1 MAITASDLKI
11 YLSGGA
17 GNSDPNAS
25 LGGVISSTEVTDN
38 TTHNLFD
45 QVSGTESNAGDTE
58 YRGVYLKNTHGT
70 LTLQNTKIYISSNTG
85 SSDTTI
91 DIALDGGATNA
102 TMETLTDESTAPS
115 GETFTAPTTYAGGL
129 SIGSLAAGEKKGLF
143 IRRTVNAS
151 AAAVNDDAV
160 TIKYDG
166 DTAA

>member
-1 MAITASDLKI
+1 MAIVAGDLKI

-25 LGGVISSTEVTDN
+25 LGGIISSTEVTDN

-45 QVSGTESNAGDTE
+45 QVSGTESLAGDTE
-58 YRGVYLKNTHGT
+58 YRGVYLKNTHGS

-85 SSDTTI
+85 SADTTI

-102 TMETLTDESTAPS
+102 TMETLSDESTAPS

-129 SIGSLAAGEKKGLF
+129 SIGSLAAGEKKGIF
-143 IRRTVNAS
+143 IRRTVSAA

>member
-1 MAITASDLKI
+1 MAIVASDLKI

-17 GNSDPNAS
+17 ANSDPNAAI
-25 LGGVISSTEVTDN
+25 GGAISSTEVTDN

-85 SSDTTI
+85 SADTTI

-102 TMETLTDESTAPS
+102 TMETLSDESTAPS
-115 GETFTAPTTYAGGL
+115 GETFTAPTTYSGGL
-129 SIGSLAAGEKKGLF
+129 SIGSLAAGEKKGVF
-143 IRRTVNAS
+143 IRRTVTAG

>member
-1 MAITASDLKI
+1 MAIVAGDLKI

-25 LGGVISSTEVTDN
+25 LGGIISSTEVTDN

-45 QVSGTESNAGDTE
+45 QVSGTESLAGDTE
-58 YRGVYLKNTHGT
+58 YRGVYLKNTHGS

-102 TMETLTDESTAPS
+102 TMETLSDESTAPS

>member
-25 LGGVISSTEVTDN
+25 LGGIISSTEVTDN

-45 QVSGTESNAGDTE
+45 QVSGTESLAGDTE
-58 YRGVYLKNTHGT
+58 YRGVYLKNTHGS
-70 LTLQNTKIYISSNTG
+70 LTLQNTKVYISSNTG
-85 SSDTTI
+85 SADTTI

-102 TMETLTDESTAPS
+102 TMETLSDESTAPS

>member
-1 MAITASDLKI
+1 MAITAADLKI

-25 LGGVISSTEVTDN
+25 LGGIIPSTEVVDN

-45 QVSGTESNAGDTE
+45 QVSGTESNAGDIE
-58 YRGVYLKNTHGT
+58 YRGVYLKNTHGS

-85 SSDTTI
+85 SSTTTI

-102 TMETLTDESTAPS
+102 TMETLSDESTAPS
-115 GETFTAPTTYAGGL
+115 GETFSAPTTYAGGL

-143 IRRTVNAS
+143 IRRTVDAGT
-151 AAAVNDDAV
+151 AAVNDDAV

>member
-25 LGGVISSTEVTDN
+25 LGGIISSTEVTDN

-45 QVSGTESNAGDTE
+45 QVSGTESLAGDTE
-58 YRGVYLKNTHGT
+58 YRGVYLKNTHGS
-70 LTLQNTKIYISSNTG
+70 LTLQNTKVYISSNTG
-85 SSDTTI
+85 SADTTI

-102 TMETLTDESTAPS
+102 TMETLSDESTAPS
-115 GETFTAPTTYAGGL
+115 GETFSAPTTYAGGL
-129 SIGSLAAGEKKGLF
+129 SIGSLAAGEKKGIF
-143 IRRTVNAS
+143 IRRTVSAA

>member
-1 MAITASDLKI
+1 MAIVAGDLKI

-17 GNSDPNAS
+17 ANSDPNAS
-25 LGGVISSTEVTDN
+25 LGGAISSTEVTDN

-70 LTLQNTKIYISSNTG
+70 LTLQNTKVYISSNTG
-85 SSDTTI
+85 SADTTI

-102 TMETLTDESTAPS
+102 TMETLSDESTAPS

>member
-1 MAITASDLKI
+1 MPITSSDLKI

-17 GNSDPNAS
+17 ANSDPNAS
-25 LGGVISSTEVTDN
+25 LGGAISSTEVTDN

-45 QVSGTESNAGDTE
+45 QVSGTESLAGDTE

-85 SSDTTI
+85 SADTTI

>member
-1 MAITASDLKI
+1 MPIVASDLKI

-45 QVSGTESNAGDTE
+45 QVSGTESNAGDIE
-58 YRGVYLKNTHGT
+58 YRGVYLKNTHGS
-70 LTLQNTKIYISSNTG
+70 LTAQNTKVYISSNTG
-85 SSDTTI
+85 SSTTTI

-102 TMETLTDESTAPS
+102 TMETLSDESTAPS
-115 GETFTAPTTYAGGL
+115 GETFSAPTTYAGGL
-129 SIGSLAAGEKKGLF
+129 SIGSIAAGEKKGIF
-143 IRRTVNAS
+143 IRRTVDAGT
-151 AAAVNDDAV
+151 AAANDDAV
-160 TIKYDG
+160 TIKYDC

>member
-85 SSDTTI
+85 SADTTI

-115 GETFTAPTTYAGGL
+115 GETFSAPTTYAGGL

-143 IRRTVNAS
+143 IRRTVNAG

>member
-25 LGGVISSTEVTDN
+25 LGGIISSTEVTDN

-45 QVSGTESNAGDTE
+45 QVSGTESLAGDTE
-58 YRGVYLKNTHGT
+58 YRGVYLKNTHGS
-70 LTLQNTKIYISSNTG
+70 LTLQNTKVYISSNTG
-85 SSDTTI
+85 SADTTI
-91 DIALDGGATNA
+91 DIAVDGGATNA
-102 TMETLTDESTAPS
+102 TMETLSDESTAPS

>member
-1 MAITASDLKI
+1 MPIVAGDLKI

-45 QVSGTESNAGDTE
+45 QVSGTESLAGDIE
-58 YRGVYLKNTHGT
+58 YRGVYLKNTHGS

-85 SSDTTI
+85 SADTTI

-102 TMETLTDESTAPS
+102 TMETLSDESTAPS

>member
-1 MAITASDLKI
+1 
-11 YLSGGA
+11 
-17 GNSDPNAS
+17 
-25 LGGVISSTEVTDN
+25 
-38 TTHNLFD
+38 
-45 QVSGTESNAGDTE
+45 
-58 YRGVYLKNTHGT
+58 

-85 SSDTTI
+85 SADTTI

-102 TMETLTDESTAPS
+102 TMETLSDESTAPS
-115 GETFTAPTTYAGGL
+115 GETFTAPTSYATGL

-143 IRRTVNAS
+143 IRRTVNAA

>member
-1 MAITASDLKI
+1 MAITAADLKI

-25 LGGVISSTEVTDN
+25 LGGIISSTEVTDN

-85 SSDTTI
+85 SADTTI

-102 TMETLTDESTAPS
+102 TMETLSDESTAPS

-129 SIGSLAAGEKKGLF
+129 SIGNLAAGEKKGLF
-143 IRRTVNAS
+143 IRRTVNAG

>member
-25 LGGVISSTEVTDN
+25 LGGIISSTEVTDN

-45 QVSGTESNAGDTE
+45 QVSGTESLAGDTE
-58 YRGVYLKNTHGT
+58 YRGVYLKNTHGS

-85 SSDTTI
+85 SADTTI

-102 TMETLTDESTAPS
+102 TMETLSDESTAPS

-143 IRRTVNAS
+143 IRRTVSAS

>member
-1 MAITASDLKI
+1 MAIVAGDLKI
-11 YLSGGA
+11 YFSGGS
-17 GNSDPNAS
+17 GNTDPNAS
-25 LGGVISSTEVTDN
+25 LGGAISTTEVTDN

-45 QVSGTESNAGDTE
+45 QVSGTESLAGDTE
-58 YRGVYLKNTHGT
+58 YRGIYLKNTHGT
-70 LTLQNTKIYISSNTG
+70 LTLQNTKVYISSNTG
-85 SSDTTI
+85 SADTTI

-102 TMETLTDESTAPS
+102 TMETLSDESTAPS

-129 SIGSLAAGEKKGLF
+129 SIGSLAAGEKKGIF
-143 IRRTVNAS
+143 VRRTVSAS

>member
-1 MAITASDLKI
+1 MAIVAGDLKI

-25 LGGVISSTEVTDN
+25 LGGTISSTEVTDN

-45 QVSGTESNAGDTE
+45 QVSGTESLAGDTE

-85 SSDTTI
+85 SADTTI

-102 TMETLTDESTAPS
+102 TMETLSDESTAPS

-143 IRRTVNAS
+143 LRRTVNAS

>member
-25 LGGVISSTEVTDN
+25 LGGIISSTEVTDN

-45 QVSGTESNAGDTE
+45 QVSGTESLAGDTE
-58 YRGVYLKNTHGT
+58 YRGVYLKNTHGS
-70 LTLQNTKIYISSNTG
+70 LTLQNTKVYISSNTG
-85 SSDTTI
+85 SADTTI

-102 TMETLTDESTAPS
+102 TMETLSDESTAPS

-129 SIGSLAAGEKKGLF
+129 SIGSLAAGEKKGIF
-143 IRRTVNAS
+143 IRRTVSAA

>member
-1 MAITASDLKI
+1 MAIVAGDLKI
-11 YLSGGA
+11 YFSGGS
-17 GNSDPNAS
+17 GNTDPNAS
-25 LGGVISSTEVTDN
+25 LGGAISTTEVTDN

-45 QVSGTESNAGDTE
+45 QVSGTESLAGDTE
-58 YRGVYLKNTHGT
+58 YRGIYLKNTHGT
-70 LTLQNTKIYISSNTG
+70 LTLQNTKVYISSNTG
-85 SSDTTI
+85 SADTTI

-102 TMETLTDESTAPS
+102 TMETLSDESTAPS

-129 SIGSLAAGEKKGLF
+129 SIGSLAAGEKKGIF
-143 IRRTVNAS
+143 VRRTVNAS

>member
-1 MAITASDLKI
+1 MAIVAGDLKI

-25 LGGVISSTEVTDN
+25 LGGIISSTEVTDN

-45 QVSGTESNAGDTE
+45 QVSGTESLAGDTE
-58 YRGVYLKNTHGT
+58 YRGVYLKNTHGS

-85 SSDTTI
+85 SADTTI

-102 TMETLTDESTAPS
+102 TMETLSDESTAPS

-143 IRRTVNAS
+143 IRRTVSAA

>member
-1 MAITASDLKI
+1 MAIVAGDLKI

-17 GNSDPNAS
+17 ANSDVNAS
-25 LGGVISSTEVTDN
+25 LGGTISSVEVVDN
-38 TTHNLFD
+38 TTHNIFD
-45 QVSGTESNAGDTE
+45 QVSGTESLAGDTE
-58 YRGVYLKNTHGT
+58 YRGIYLKNTHGT

-85 SSDTTI
+85 SADTTI

-102 TMETLTDESTAPS
+102 TMETLSDESTAPS

-143 IRRTVNAS
+143 LRRTVNAS

>member
-1 MAITASDLKI
+1 MAIVAGDLKI

-25 LGGVISSTEVTDN
+25 LGGIISSTEVTDN

-45 QVSGTESNAGDTE
+45 QVSGTESLAGDTE
-58 YRGVYLKNTHGT
+58 YRGVYLKNTHGS

-85 SSDTTI
+85 SADTTI

-102 TMETLTDESTAPS
+102 TMETLSDESTAPS

>member
-1 MAITASDLKI
+1 MPIVSTDLKI

-25 LGGVISSTEVTDN
+25 IGGIISSTEVVDN

-45 QVSGTESNAGDTE
+45 QVSGTESLAGDTE

-70 LTLQNTKIYISSNTG
+70 LTAQNTMVYISSNTG
-85 SSDTTI
+85 SADTTI
-91 DIALDGGATNA
+91 DIALDGGATDA
-102 TMETLTDESTAPS
+102 TMETLANESTAPS
-115 GETFTAPTTYAGGL
+115 GETFSAPTTYAGGL
-129 SIGSLAAGEKKGLF
+129 SIGSLTAGQKKGVF
-143 IRRTVNAS
+143 IRRTVSAA

-160 TIKYDG
+160 TIKYDC

>member
-1 MAITASDLKI
+1 MAIVAGDLKI
-11 YLSGGA
+11 YLSGG
-17 GNSDPNAS
+17 GSNTDPNAS
-25 LGGVISSTEVTDN
+25 LGGVISSTEVVDN

-58 YRGVYLKNTHGT
+58 YRGVYLKNTHGS
-70 LTLQNTKIYISSNTG
+70 LTLQNTKVYISSNTG
-85 SSDTTI
+85 SADTTI

-143 IRRTVNAS
+143 IRRTVNAG

>member
-1 MAITASDLKI
+1 MAIVAGDLKI

-25 LGGVISSTEVTDN
+25 LGGIISSTEVTDN

-45 QVSGTESNAGDTE
+45 QVSGTESLAGDTE
-58 YRGVYLKNTHGT
+58 YRGVYLKNTHGS

-85 SSDTTI
+85 SADTTI

-102 TMETLTDESTAPS
+102 TMETLSDESTAPS
-115 GETFTAPTTYAGGL
+115 GETFTAPTSYATGL
-129 SIGSLAAGEKKGLF
+129 SIGSLAAGEKKGIF
-143 IRRTVNAS
+143 IRRTVSAA

>member
-1 MAITASDLKI
+1 MAITSSDLKI

-25 LGGVISSTEVTDN
+25 LGGIISSTEVTDN

-85 SSDTTI
+85 SADTTI

-102 TMETLTDESTAPS
+102 TMETLTNEDTAPS

-129 SIGSLAAGEKKGLF
+129 SIGSLAAGEKKGVF
-143 IRRTVNAS
+143 IRRTVTAG

>member
-1 MAITASDLKI
+1 VAITSADLKI

-25 LGGVISSTEVTDN
+25 LGGIISSTEVVDN

-45 QVSGTESNAGDTE
+45 QVSGTESLAGDTE
-58 YRGVYLKNTHGT
+58 YRGIYLKNTHGT

-85 SSDTTI
+85 SADTTI

-102 TMETLTDESTAPS
+102 TMETLSDESTAPS

>member
-1 MAITASDLKI
+1 MAITSSDLKI

-17 GNSDPNAS
+17 ANSDPNAS
-25 LGGVISSTEVTDN
+25 LGGAISSTEVVDN

-45 QVSGTESNAGDTE
+45 QVSGTESLAGDTE

-85 SSDTTI
+85 SADTTI

-102 TMETLTDESTAPS
+102 TMETLSDESTAPS

-129 SIGSLAAGEKKGLF
+129 SIGNLAAGEKKGLF

>member
-17 GNSDPNAS
+17 ANSDPNAS
-25 LGGVISSTEVTDN
+25 LGGAISSTEVTDN

-45 QVSGTESNAGDTE
+45 QVSGTESLAGDTE

-85 SSDTTI
+85 SADTTI

-102 TMETLTDESTAPS
+102 TMETLSDESTAPS

>member
-1 MAITASDLKI
+1 MAIVAGDLKI
-11 YLSGGA
+11 YFSGGS
-17 GNSDPNAS
+17 GNTDPNAS
-25 LGGVISSTEVTDN
+25 LGGAISTTEVTDN

-45 QVSGTESNAGDTE
+45 QVSGTESLAGDTE
-58 YRGVYLKNTHGT
+58 YRGIYLKNTHGT
-70 LTLQNTKIYISSNTG
+70 LTLQNTKVYISSNTG
-85 SSDTTI
+85 SADTTI

-102 TMETLTDESTAPS
+102 TMETLSDESTAPS
-115 GETFTAPTTYAGGL
+115 GETFTAPTSYATGL

-143 IRRTVNAS
+143 IRRTVNAA

>member
-1 MAITASDLKI
+1 MAIVAGDLKI

-25 LGGVISSTEVTDN
+25 LGGIISSTEVTDN

-45 QVSGTESNAGDTE
+45 QVSGTESLAGDTE
-58 YRGVYLKNTHGT
+58 YRGVYLKNTHGS

-85 SSDTTI
+85 SADTTI

-102 TMETLTDESTAPS
+102 TMETLSDESTAPS
-115 GETFTAPTTYAGGL
+115 GETFTAPTTYASGL

-143 IRRTVNAS
+143 IRRTVSAA

>member
-1 MAITASDLKI
+1 MPIVNTDLKI

-25 LGGVISSTEVTDN
+25 LGGIISTTEVVDN

-45 QVSGTESNAGDTE
+45 QVSGTESLAGDTE

-70 LTLQNTKIYISSNTG
+70 LTAQNTVVYISSNTG
-85 SSDTTI
+85 SADTTI
-91 DIALDGGATNA
+91 NIALDGGATDA
-102 TMETLTDESTAPS
+102 TMETLSDESDQPT
-115 GETFTAPTTYAGGL
+115 GETFTAPTSYATGL
-129 SIGSLAAGEKKGLF
+129 SIGSLTAGQKKGVF
-143 IRRTVNAS
+143 IQRVVSAS

-160 TIKYDG
+160 TIKYDC

>member
-1 MAITASDLKI
+1 MAITSSDLKI
-11 YLSGGA
+11 YLSGG
-17 GNSDPNAS
+17 GSNTDPNAS
-25 LGGVISSTEVTDN
+25 LGGAISSTEVTDN

-70 LTLQNTKIYISSNTG
+70 LTLQNTKIYISSNTA

-102 TMETLTDESTAPS
+102 TMETLSDESTAPS

-129 SIGSLAAGEKKGLF
+129 SIGSLAAGEKKGIF
-143 IRRTVNAS
+143 IRRAVSAS

>member
-1 MAITASDLKI
+1 MAITSSDLKI

-17 GNSDPNAS
+17 ANSDPNAS
-25 LGGVISSTEVTDN
+25 LGGAISSTEVTDN

-58 YRGVYLKNTHGT
+58 YRGVYLKNTHGS

-85 SSDTTI
+85 SADTTI

-102 TMETLTDESTAPS
+102 TMETLSDESTAPS

>member
-1 MAITASDLKI
+1 MPITSSDLKI

-25 LGGVISSTEVTDN
+25 LGGIISSTEVTDN

-45 QVSGTESNAGDTE
+45 QVSGTESNAGDIE
-58 YRGVYLKNTHGT
+58 YRGIYLKNTHGT
-70 LTLQNTKIYISSNTG
+70 LSLQNTKVYISSNTG
-85 SSDTTI
+85 SSTTTI

-102 TMETLTDESTAPS
+102 TMETLSDESTAPS
-115 GETFTAPTTYAGGL
+115 GETFSAPTTYAGGL
-129 SIGSLAAGEKKGLF
+129 SIGTLAAGEKKGIFL
-143 IRRTVNAS
+143 RRTVDAGTT
-151 AAAVNDDAV
+151 AVNDDAV